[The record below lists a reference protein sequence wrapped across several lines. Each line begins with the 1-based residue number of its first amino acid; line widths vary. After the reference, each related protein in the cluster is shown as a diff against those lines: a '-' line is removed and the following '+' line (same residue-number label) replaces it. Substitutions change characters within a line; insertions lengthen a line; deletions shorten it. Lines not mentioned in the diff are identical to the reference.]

1 MDNMVKQNIENV
13 HPLNSN
19 TQRFAD
25 TVIAYAQRNR
35 KMRLS
40 CNDDSSSSTGDDDE
54 DDDGNIDDEKCF
66 SLMTKYIQRETKN
79 DFVNWL
85 HAVALFLSPLTI
97 RMYFVPKKNKE

>member
-1 MDNMVKQNIENV
+1 M
-13 HPLNSN
+13 HPLNAN

-25 TVIAYAQRNR
+25 TVIAYEQRNR

-40 CNDDSSSSTGDDDE
+40 CNDDSSSGGDDDE
-54 DDDGNIDDEKCF
+54 GYTDDEICF

-85 HAVALFLSPLTI
+85 YAVALFLSPLSI
-97 RMYFVPKKNKE
+97 